1 MEIQSSSIHIII
13 AVLVL
18 VSIGFIVY
26 MNYNEITLLKSKVSK
41 ALSDISEN
49 NRKIEEFT
57 SNYGYSAENLEETDG
72 EELEMDECYNEE
84 QEEVPEETE
93 YQEYNNVE
101 EEVQENS
108 EVIQEETN
116 EPGNLFG
123 DWNTSTPPPVSYVLG
138 RSVSF
143 KIDESPD
150 QEETLEEHEI
160 QEIEEGSNAFGLSPS
175 YSGCQQILK
184 SGKNAGELCEKKV
197 YIGSLCK
204 QHYAKNS

>member
-26 MNYNEITLLKSKVSK
+26 MNYNEITLLKSKMSK

-49 NRKIEEFT
+49 NRKIEEFV
-57 SNYGYSAENLEETDG
+57 SNYGYSAENLGGEEAEG
-72 EELEMDECYNEE
+72 EELEMEECYD
-84 QEEVPEETE
+84 EEVAEETE
-93 YQEYNNVE
+93 YQEENTIDQEYIE
-101 EEVQENS
+101 EAQENS
-108 EVIQEETN
+108 EVTQEETN
-116 EPGNLFG
+116 DPGNLFG
-123 DWNTSTPPPVSYVLG
+123 EWNTTNPPPVSYVLG
-138 RSVSF
+138 RSVGF
-143 KIDESPD
+143 KIDETPE
-150 QEETLEEHEI
+150 QEEANI

-204 QHYAKNS
+204 QHYNKNQ